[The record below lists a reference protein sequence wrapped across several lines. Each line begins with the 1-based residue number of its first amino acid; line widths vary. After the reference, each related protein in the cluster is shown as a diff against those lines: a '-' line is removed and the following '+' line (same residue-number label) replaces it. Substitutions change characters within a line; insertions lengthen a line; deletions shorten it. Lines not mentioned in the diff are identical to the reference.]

1 MRMPPA
7 FYDKDYLKTTVRAR
21 GRGSRER
28 GCRAT
33 VHSVAHVAAGGIEEE
48 MDKKERC
55 HDDFDRIG
63 SVAEVKGA

>member
-48 MDKKERC
+48 MDKKR
-55 HDDFDRIG
+55 
-63 SVAEVKGA
+63 GATMILIESAALPR